1 VTALPDDLA
10 VLLAALH
17 AERNPGVYVYCAL
30 PADTDPG
37 SLPAIGLFREREGVT
52 AILTEAAASLAG
64 LRPAF
69 RAAWIT
75 LSVHSDLHA
84 VGLTAAIAAA
94 LAAEGI
100 SCNVVAAV
108 HHDHLFVPID
118 RADDAIAAL
127 DRLQAAAQR
136 PSSS

>member
-1 VTALPDDLA
+1 MPETSLNALLRS
-10 VLLAALH
+10 LH
-17 AERNPGVYVYCAL
+17 AVRNSAVVVFCRL
-30 PADTDPG
+30 PPEMEPG
-37 SLPAIGLFREREGVT
+37 SVPAVGLFRESEGVT
-52 AILTEAAASLAG
+52 VLLEERDAEAMRLT
-64 LRPAF
+64 PVF

>member
-1 VTALPDDLA
+1 MSAIRDLQ
-10 VLLAALH
+10 VLLASLH
-17 AERNPGVYVYCAL
+17 AARNPGAYVFCVV
-30 PADTDPG
+30 PPG
-37 SLPAIGLFREREGVT
+37 SGVADMDAVAVFHEREGVT
-52 AILTEAAASLAG
+52 AILPEETAQTLG
-64 LRPAF
+64 LTVVF

-75 LSVHSDLHA
+75 VTVHSDLEA
-84 VGLTAAIAAA
+84 VGLTAAVAAA

-127 DRLQAAAQR
+127 DRLQASSRRAAAR
-136 PSSS
+136 